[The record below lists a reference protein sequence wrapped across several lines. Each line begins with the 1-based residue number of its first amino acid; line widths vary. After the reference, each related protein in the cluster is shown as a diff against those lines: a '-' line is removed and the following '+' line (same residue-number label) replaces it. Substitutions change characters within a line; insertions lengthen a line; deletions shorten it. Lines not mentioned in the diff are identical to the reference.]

1 MERGLLGGLGIVV
14 ALFGALFFVY
24 FITELSSGGDGK
36 TQPGVYAGLIVFF
49 GGLMAA
55 GAYLAWRML
64 RPQPASSGAARPG
77 ADQAGAARRPG
88 GQRGAGQ
95 PGSPPPPATEAER
108 ERRVLRLAEQ
118 EHGRVTVPEVAARCN
133 MTFEES
139 KAELDRL
146 VLHDVAEIQVTAS
159 GVLVYVFRG
168 FLSDKDK
175 AGATDF

>member
-36 TQPGVYAGLIVFF
+36 TQPGVDAGLIVFF